1 MHCEQAC
8 QPHQGR
14 RPYGRI
20 FFNALSCQLIVDVC
34 YKCPQ
39 TIVSVGNH
47 EQVKDTHRNVSQTY
61 ICTHTHTHI
70 YIYNFPLRRPEQN
83 VKFLLYYSY
92 IDFKYTIL
100 QCNIGIVMEMPNNDR
115 LLRNCKRLM
124 EKKASYNSHLQ
135 FLEKFSNNNIIPNG
149 FRLQW
154 KMNLDSCKEKQ
165 LSVKD
170 ILDETFGK
178 LIEESIKVCKAEL
191 IKTNFEH
198 DSIDTILNREY
209 KNHEEKLCK
218 TKTRKY
224 QNLQR
229 Q

>member
-1 MHCEQAC
+1 
-8 QPHQGR
+8 
-14 RPYGRI
+14 
-20 FFNALSCQLIVDVC
+20 
-34 YKCPQ
+34 
-39 TIVSVGNH
+39 
-47 EQVKDTHRNVSQTY
+47 
-61 ICTHTHTHI
+61 
-70 YIYNFPLRRPEQN
+70 
-83 VKFLLYYSY
+83 
-92 IDFKYTIL
+92 
-100 QCNIGIVMEMPNNDR
+100 
-115 LLRNCKRLM
+115 M